1 MKQVLFS
8 LFLLIGSI
16 SMTFAQMTVSGK
28 VTDSAGEAII
38 GANVTVKGEAGTGT
52 ITDIEGMYSLRV
64 PSGATTLVFSYTGYD
79 TQEVSLGASSVVNV
93 ILSEGK
99 LLEEIVVTGTGV
111 ATGRKSLAFDV
122 QAIGSSKLPIAP
134 TADIG
139 SALIG
144 KIAGAQIS
152 SVNGSPGQP
161 INIILRGVNSIRG
174 GTLPMIMLDGVQ
186 IASTGLENLD
196 LNNVERVE
204 VVSGPAAASLYGA
217 QGANGVIQ
225 LFSKKGKQGRL
236 NIDFSSNIA
245 VNELLNVGGLNKA
258 KKHPYV
264 INAGGEVVD
273 GSGVPLVFDGETG
286 SYLSNPVFNLI
297 SPTSIYN
304 QDYGKNLQW
313 YDHYNMFFQKAT
325 VFNNSLSVNG
335 SSEKFNF
342 SFVLSDNKQETVFK
356 NNGDFRR
363 TNISANI
370 GYEIFNGLTFRST
383 TQLVNTN
390 STLLDPNGR
399 NMLFAINNSRPFANF
414 EAKDDAGLAS
424 PYYGDAVGV
433 NHYNFNYIIE
443 NAKVKDKTLDIVQSF
458 NLNYKFSKFVELDAK
473 YGLNRSALNSRYE
486 IVDQTRS
493 VGSEYWQYWAEYYSP
508 RTSWGAPTVG
518 SESGEI
524 NNSDYISTNQNLNAN
539 AFIRFNFEDDFGL
552 NIPLN
557 TSTQIGWDYRKTDF
571 TQFRSYGTDAPGFTP
586 YTAQNMANFQIA
598 SDFSSKF
605 ATYGYLVNQRFDYSD
620 VAGLSAGFRSDY
632 SSAFGQG
639 SKPFT
644 FPRGDAYVRLTN
656 LGFLKGSKLN
666 NVVDEWKLRAAY
678 GEAGIQPG
686 AYDRFPVLNTRAL
699 GSQSAFSTPVSNANA
714 DLQIEVSKELEFG
727 TDMTFKLG
735 SKEWLNNLNFS
746 FTLWQRTSENVIDRV
761 DVAPSLGI
769 GQQLTNSMTL
779 KSNGIQ
785 ASLGLIVLANKN
797 WEWDFTTNFN
807 KQVSKVDKVL
817 GDAELIKTSAAG
829 SSGYIIRAGEQ
840 IGQIYGYL
848 FLNDVNALDPSTGQP
863 FIAPDLQGNYEVA
876 SNGYVVNKASKQPY
890 ASADKYSLGDPY
902 PSFNTS
908 FINQISYKKMI
919 LFGFQW
925 DWVNG
930 SNIYNQTKQWMYRD
944 GIHQDYD
951 NPITIDG
958 KTEAYSA
965 FYRGAYAVRQANG
978 TKSYFMEDASF
989 MRLRNL
995 SIGFELAKIFNMKAV
1010 NSLQLTLSG
1019 RNLVTFTKYTG
1030 FDPEVSSGTS
1040 NSSWDR
1046 AVDHNTIPNVKS
1058 YQIGLKISY

>member
-8 LFLLIGSI
+8 TLILFGCVG
-16 SMTFAQMTVSGK
+16 MTFGQRTVSGK
-28 VTDSAGEAII
+28 VIDSAGEAVI
-38 GANVTVKGEAGTGT
+38 GANVTVKESPGVGT
-52 ITDIEGMYSLRV
+52 ITDIDGMYSLSV
-64 PSGATTLVFSYTGYD
+64 PSGSTILVFSYTGFE
-79 TQEVSLGASSVVNV
+79 TQEINLTASNELNV
-93 ILSEGK
+93 TLSEGK
-99 LLEEIVVTGTGV
+99 LLEEIVVTGTGI

-122 QAIGSSKLPIAP
+122 QALGATKLPVAP

-139 SALIG
+139 NALIG

-152 SVNGSPGQP
+152 SVNGSPGTP
-161 INIILRGVNSIRG
+161 INILLRGVNSIRG
-174 GTLPMIMLDGVQ
+174 GTLPMIIMDGVQ
-186 IASTGLENLD
+186 IASTGLQYLD
-196 LNNVERVE
+196 LNNVERIE

-225 LFSKKGKQGRL
+225 LFSKKGREGKL
-236 NIDFSSNIA
+236 NIDFSTNIA
-245 VNELLNVGGLNKA
+245 VNELLNVGGVNKA
-258 KKHPYV
+258 KKHAFAV
-264 INAGGEVVD
+264 NSAGEVVD
-273 GSGVPLVFDGETG
+273 AAGKAMVFDSETG

-297 SPTSIYN
+297 SPTSLVN
-304 QDYGKNLQW
+304 QNYDKNLLW
-313 YDHYNMFFQKAT
+313 YDHYKMFFQKAN

-335 SSEKFNF
+335 STDKFNF

-363 TNISANI
+363 TNVSANL
-370 GYEIFNGLTFRST
+370 GYQIFKGLTFRSV
-383 TQLVNTN
+383 TQLINTN
-390 STLLDPNGR
+390 STLLDPDGR
-399 NMLFAINNSRPFANF
+399 NMFYAINNSRPFANYLQTD
-414 EAKDDAGLAS
+414 AAGLAS
-424 PYYGDAVGV
+424 PYFGDAVGV
-433 NHYNFNYIIE
+433 NGYNFNYIVE
-443 NAKVKDKTLDIVQSF
+443 NAKVKDRTLDVIQSF
-458 NLNYKFSKFVELDAK
+458 NLNYKFAKFVELDAK
-473 YGLNRSALNSRYE
+473 YGLNRSAQNVRYDIAE
-486 IVDQTRS
+486 QSKS
-493 VGSEYWQYWAEYYSP
+493 VGSEYWQYWAEFYSP
-508 RTSWGAPTVG
+508 RTSYGAPTTG
-518 SESGEI
+518 TESGEI

-552 NIPLN
+552 NIPLV
-557 TSTQIGWDYRKTDF
+557 TSTQFGWDYRKSNYSS
-571 TQFRSYGTDAPGFTP
+571 FRTSGTDAPDFTP
-586 YTAQNMANFQIA
+586 YTAENMANFRIQ
-598 SDFSSKF
+598 DDYTERF
-605 ATYGYLVNQRFDYSD
+605 ATYGYLINQRFDYSD
-620 VAGLSAGFRSDY
+620 IAGLSAGFRSDY

-656 LGFLKGSKLN
+656 LGFLKGSKLKD
-666 NVVDEWKLRAAY
+666 VVSEWKLRAAY

-686 AYDRFPVLNTRAL
+686 AYDRFPILTTTAL
-699 GSQSAFSTPVSNANA
+699 GAQSAFSTPVANANA

-727 TDMTFKLG
+727 TDLTLKLG
-735 SKEWLNNLNFS
+735 SKEWLNNLNIG
-746 FTLWQRTSENVIDRV
+746 FTVWNRTSENVIDQV

-769 GQQLTNSMTL
+769 GRQLTNSMTL

-785 ASLGLIVLANKN
+785 ASLNLVVLTSKD

-817 GDAELIKTSAAG
+817 GGAELVKQSAAG
-829 SSGYIIRAGEQ
+829 STQYVIRAGEQ

-848 FLNDVNALDPSTGQP
+848 FLNDVGALDPTGKP
-863 FIAPDLQGNYEVA
+863 FIAPDLQSGFEVA
-876 SNGYVVNKASKQPY
+876 SNGYVVNKTTKQPF
-890 ASADKYSLGDPY
+890 ASEGRYSLGDPY
-902 PSFNTS
+902 PNFNAS

-930 SNIYNQTKQWMYRD
+930 SNVYNQTKQWMYRD
-944 GIHQDYD
+944 GIHKDYE

-989 MRLRNL
+989 LRLRNV
-995 SIGFELAKIFNMKAV
+995 SVGFELAKIFNIKTI

-1019 RNLVTFTKYTG
+1019 RNLVTVTKYTG
-1030 FDPEVSSGTS
+1030 MDPEVSSGTS
-1040 NSSWDR
+1040 NSAWDR

>member
-1 MKQVLFS
+1 MKQVLFLMFI
-8 LFLLIGSI
+8 LFGCVG
-16 SMTFAQMTVSGK
+16 MTFGQKVVSGK
-28 VTDSAGEAII
+28 VTDNAGESII
-38 GANVTVKGEAGTGT
+38 GANITVKNVPGVGT
-52 ITDIEGMYSLRV
+52 ISDIDGMYSLNV
-64 PSGATTLVFSYTGYD
+64 PAGSTVLVFSYTGYEK
-79 TQEVSLGASSVVNV
+79 QEIAIGASDVLNV
-93 ILSEGK
+93 TMSEGK

-122 QAIGSSKLPIAP
+122 QALSASKLPVAP

-152 SVNGSPGQP
+152 SVNGTPGRP

-174 GTLPMIMLDGVQ
+174 GTLPMIILDGVQ
-186 IASTGLENLD
+186 IASTGLESLD

-225 LFSKKGKQGRL
+225 LFSKKGTKGRL
-236 NIDFSSNIA
+236 NIDFSSNVA
-245 VNELLNVGGLNKA
+245 VNELLNVGNVNKA

-264 INAGGEVVD
+264 VNAAGEVVD

-286 SYLSNPVFNLI
+286 SYLTNPVFNLI
-297 SPTSIYN
+297 SPTGIYN

-313 YDHYNMFFQKAT
+313 YDHYKMFFQKAT
-325 VFNNSLSVNG
+325 VLNNSLSVNG
-335 SSEKFNF
+335 SSDKFNF

-363 TNISANI
+363 TNVSANI
-370 GYEIFNGLTFRST
+370 GYEILKGLTFRST
-383 TQLVNTN
+383 TQLVNTT
-390 STLLDPNGR
+390 STLLDPDGR

-433 NHYNFNYIIE
+433 NHYNFNFIIE

-458 NLNYKFSKFVELDAK
+458 NLNYKFAKFVELDAK
-473 YGLNRSALNSRYE
+473 YGLNRSAQNVRYE
-486 IVDQTRS
+486 IAEQS
-493 VGSEYWQYWAEYYSP
+493 KSIGSEYWQYWAEYYSP
-508 RTSWGAPTVG
+508 RTSYGAPTTG

-539 AFIRFNFEDDFGL
+539 AFIRFNLEDDFGL
-552 NIPLN
+552 NIPLT
-557 TSTQIGWDYRKTDF
+557 TSTQVGWDYRKTDYS
-571 TQFRSYGTDAPGFTP
+571 QFRSYGTDAPGFTP

-598 SDFSSKF
+598 SDYTEKF
-605 ATYGYLVNQRFDYSD
+605 ATYGYLINQRFDYAD
-620 VAGLSAGFRSDY
+620 IAGVSAGFRSDY

-686 AYDRFPVLNTRAL
+686 AYDRFPILTTAAL
-699 GSQSAFSTPVSNANA
+699 GSQSAFSTPVTNKNA

-727 TDMTFKLG
+727 TDLTLKLG
-735 SKEWLNNLNFS
+735 SKEWFNNLNLG
-746 FTLWQRTSENVIDRV
+746 FTVWQRTSENIIDEV

-769 GQQLTNSMTL
+769 GKQLTNSMTL

-785 ASLGLIVLANKN
+785 ASLGLIVLASKD

-817 GDAELIKTSAAG
+817 GGAELIKTSAAG

-848 FLNDVNALDPSTGQP
+848 FLNDVNALDPKTGLP
-863 FIAPDLQGNYEVA
+863 FIAADLQKNYEVA
-876 SNGYVVNKASKQPY
+876 SNGYVVDKASKQPY
-890 ASADKYSLGDPY
+890 ATPGKYSLGDPY

-908 FINQISYKKMI
+908 FINQISYKRMV

-944 GIHQDYD
+944 GIHKDYD

-965 FYRGAYAVRQANG
+965 FYRGSYAVRQANG

-989 MRLRNL
+989 VRLRNI
-995 SIGFELAKIFNMKAV
+995 SIGFELAKIFDIKTI
-1010 NSLQLTLSG
+1010 NSLQLTFSG

-1030 FDPEVSSGTS
+1030 MDPEVSSGTT

-1058 YQIGLKISY
+1058 YQIGIKISY